1 MGTRKNIWSG
11 YKKLTPIKSKTKNKQ
26 PEYELQVALCDYI
39 KLKYKHTIFFNGS
52 AGGMRTFLS
61 VAIRMKKSGYQAGF
75 PDLFIYEPRGVYHGL
90 AIELKV
96 KGNYASPKQ
105 KEILSILN
113 ERGYHAEVCTG
124 FDHAIQ
130 VIDQYLSKPK

>member
-1 MGTRKNIWSG
+1 MGTRNNIWSG

-26 PEYELQVALCDYI
+26 PEYELQKAICQYLGY
-39 KLKYKHTIFFNGS
+39 KYPTIFYNGS

-61 VAIRMKKSGYQAGF
+61 VAKRMKATGYQSGF
-75 PDLFIYEPRGVYHGL
+75 PDLFIYESRNGFHGL

-105 KEILSILN
+105 KEVLSTLQKK
-113 ERGYHAEVCTG
+113 GYRAEVCTG
-124 FDHAIQ
+124 FDHASR
-130 VIDQYLSKPK
+130 VIDEYLSKSE